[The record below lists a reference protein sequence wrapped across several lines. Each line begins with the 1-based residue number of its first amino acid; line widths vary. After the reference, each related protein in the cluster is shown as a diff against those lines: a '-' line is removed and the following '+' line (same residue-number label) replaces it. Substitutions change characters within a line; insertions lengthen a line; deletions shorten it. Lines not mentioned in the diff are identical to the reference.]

1 MNTIWNKWTIGIGVM
16 VFIFGVLAIYFGGFG
31 TGSFFASD
39 NREDLL
45 EDRIQEKDERIA
57 KLERENEKHIIQI
70 RDLTAEVQRLNASQ
84 PDGGA
89 VEEKRKALVEMEA
102 GLKHKENQLSQRE
115 EKIEI
120 SEERIN
126 RQQQEFYEN
135 KNLTL
140 EEIGEAKQIRR
151 EYKYMRKARER
162 AEERAN
168 MWLIAIAGFLFLM
181 FVTMVWRSKKTNDEI
196 YTVRASTEENQRL
209 IASVDQ
215 RLLDQFGNKTNEE

>member
-1 MNTIWNKWTIGIGVM
+1 
-16 VFIFGVLAIYFGGFG
+16 
-31 TGSFFASD
+31 
-39 NREDLL
+39 
-45 EDRIQEKDERIA
+45 
-57 KLERENEKHIIQI
+57 
-70 RDLTAEVQRLNASQ
+70 
-84 PDGGA
+84 
-89 VEEKRKALVEMEA
+89 MEA

-151 EYKYMRKARER
+151 EYEYMRKARER